1 MVASIESPGNCV
13 AVGKTVLSTGLR
25 RASEANFDL
34 DRIRLRFKDAD
45 VEKNFSAWSFA
56 SSIRFTRIYLVGA
69 VILYSVFGLLDA
81 LIGSPM
87 LSVLWTIRYGIVVP
101 AIVFILAFSFH
112 PGFDKYLQA
121 SLVAAALCC
130 GLGVIA
136 MVAVLP
142 GPDASRYYA
151 GLIMVVIYSGG
162 LLGQRFLSG
171 VAATLVL
178 VLGYQIASTLINP
191 IPAVDFV
198 SNNFFLLMSAGVGI
212 SSTYVLDTQARSQYI
227 AQKII
232 EAKNEATGVLLD
244 RAEAANRSKSE
255 FLTNMSHE
263 LRTPLNAII
272 GFSEIIRKEHLGPVG
287 SPKYME
293 YATDIHDSGRHLLT
307 IINDILDL
315 ARAEAGKLVI
325 REQVFD
331 FDAMVSA
338 VFAQME
344 PQAAE
349 TGLLFTLNHPGAPI
363 HAQGDER
370 LLRQVVL
377 NLLSNAIKFTPPG
390 GQVSVSVRSD
400 SNVGIEFSVRDT
412 GVGIPAEDLERV
424 LRPFEQVERALT
436 RSHGGAGL
444 GLSYAVKIV
453 ELHGGSLNLESTQ
466 GMGTTACFALPPT
479 RLSAYDQDDGEAYGL
494 GIA

>member
-1 MVASIESPGNCV
+1 
-13 AVGKTVLSTGLR
+13 L
-25 RASEANFDL
+25 
-34 DRIRLRFKDAD
+34 
-45 VEKNFSAWSFA
+45 FA
-56 SSIRFTRIYLVGA
+56 A
-69 VILYSVFGLLDA
+69 VILYSAFGLLD
-81 LIGSPM
+81 M
-87 LSVLWTIRYGIVVP
+87 LVAGRDLPTLWTIRYGFAVP
-101 AIVFILAFSFH
+101 AVALILLASFTTSFAH
-112 PGFDKYLQA
+112 HLQLA
-121 SLVAAALCC
+121 LSAALLA
-130 GLGVIA
+130 GGFGVIL

-142 GPDASRYYA
+142 APIAIQYYA
-151 GLIMVVIYSGG
+151 GLIMVVVYAGS
-162 LLGQRFLSG
+162 LLGLRFVYGLGSI
-171 VAATLVL
+171 VSL
-178 VLGYQIASTLINP
+178 VLGYQVVSLVVNP
-191 IPAVDFV
+191 IPAADLIA
-198 SNNFFLLMSAGVGI
+198 NNFFLLMSSGVGI
-212 SSTYVLDTQARSQYI
+212 VSSYVLDTQTRYQYI
-227 AQKII
+227 AQKQI
-232 EAKNEATGVLLD
+232 EEKNAAMQVLLD
-244 RAEAANRSKSE
+244 RAEAANRAKSE

>member
-1 MVASIESPGNCV
+1 
-13 AVGKTVLSTGLR
+13 
-25 RASEANFDL
+25 
-34 DRIRLRFKDAD
+34 
-45 VEKNFSAWSFA
+45 
-56 SSIRFTRIYLVGA
+56 
-69 VILYSVFGLLDA
+69 
-81 LIGSPM
+81 
-87 LSVLWTIRYGIVVP
+87 
-101 AIVFILAFSFH
+101 
-112 PGFDKYLQA
+112 
-121 SLVAAALCC
+121 
-130 GLGVIA
+130 
-136 MVAVLP
+136 
-142 GPDASRYYA
+142 
-151 GLIMVVIYSGG
+151 
-162 LLGQRFLSG
+162 
-171 VAATLVL
+171 
-178 VLGYQIASTLINP
+178 
-191 IPAVDFV
+191 
-198 SNNFFLLMSAGVGI
+198 
-212 SSTYVLDTQARSQYI
+212 
-227 AQKII
+227 
-232 EAKNEATGVLLD
+232 
-244 RAEAANRSKSE
+244 
-255 FLTNMSHE
+255 
-263 LRTPLNAII
+263 
-272 GFSEIIRKEHLGPVG
+272 
-287 SPKYME
+287 ME

-400 SNVGIEFSVRDT
+400 ANVGIEFSVRDT

-466 GMGTTACFALPPT
+466 GLGTTACFVLPPT
-479 RLSAYDQDDGEAYGL
+479 RLSAFDQDDGEAYGL

>member
-1 MVASIESPGNCV
+1 VSAEIN
-13 AVGKTVLSTGLR
+13 KTADAR
-25 RASEANFDL
+25 FDL
-34 DRIRLRFKDAD
+34 DRVWLTFKDAK
-45 VEKNFSAWSFA
+45 VERGFAARSFA
-56 SSIRFTRIYLVGA
+56 SSIHFVRFYLLAAILLYSGFGVLDLLVG
-69 VILYSVFGLLDA
+69 GEHTN
-81 LIGSPM
+81 
-87 LSVLWTIRYGIVVP
+87 VLWAVRYGFAVP
-101 AIVFILAFSFH
+101 AIVIILALSFTRAFERWVQ
-112 PGFDKYLQA
+112 PALAAALLSGGVGVILMVAFLPPLQA
-121 SLVAAALCC
+121 SQ
-130 GLGVIA
+130 
-136 MVAVLP
+136 
-142 GPDASRYYA
+142 YYA
-151 GLIMVVIYSGG
+151 GLIMVVIYSGS
-162 LLGQRFLSG
+162 LLGLRFVYGLVSTIIIV
-171 VAATLVL
+171 VAYQLVSIF
-178 VLGYQIASTLINP
+178 VNP
-191 IPAVDFV
+191 IPLENLV
-198 SNNFFLLMSAGVGI
+198 SNNFFLLMSSGVGI
-212 SSTYVLDTQARSQYI
+212 VSSYILDTHSRSRFI
-227 AQKII
+227 AQLII
-232 EAKNEATGVLLD
+232 EEKNKATEVLLD
-244 RAEAANRSKSE
+244 RAEAANRAKSE

-315 ARAEAGKLVI
+315 ARAESGKLVI

-331 FDAMVSA
+331 FASMVRS
-338 VFAQME
+338 VFEQME

-349 TGLLFTLNHPGAPI
+349 AELVFTLDQPGAPI
-363 HAQGDER
+363 HARGDER

-390 GQVSVSVRSD
+390 GRVSVAICSGTD
-400 SNVGIEFSVRDT
+400 VGIEFLVADT

-453 ELHGGSLNLESTQ
+453 ELHGGSLKLESMP
-466 GMGTTACFALPPT
+466 GMGTTARFVLPPT

>member
-1 MVASIESPGNCV
+1 MSQAS
-13 AVGKTVLSTGLR
+13 
-25 RASEANFDL
+25 FDL
-34 DRIRLRFKDAD
+34 DRVRLRFKDEK
-45 VEKNFSAWSFA
+45 VERDFSAWSFA
-56 SSIRFTRIYLVGA
+56 SSIRFTRLYLLGA
-69 VILYSVFGLLDA
+69 IILYSVFGLLDA
-81 LIGSPM
+81 LIAGPM
-87 LSVLWTIRYGIVVP
+87 LSALWTIRYAIVVP
-101 AIVFILAFSFH
+101 GIVFILAFSFH
-112 PGFDKYLQA
+112 PSFSRYLQS
-121 SLVAAALCC
+121 SLMAAALLC

-136 MVAVLP
+136 MVSVLP

-162 LLGQRFLSG
+162 LLGLRFFSG

-178 VLGYQIASTLINP
+178 VISYQVVSTLINP
-191 IPAVDFV
+191 ISALDLV

-212 SSTYVLDTQARSQYI
+212 SSTYVLDTQARGQYI

-244 RAEAANRSKSE
+244 RAEAANRAKSE

-293 YATDIHDSGRHLLT
+293 YATDINDSGRHLLT

-315 ARAEAGKLVI
+315 ARAESGKLVI

-331 FDAMVSA
+331 FDAMVRS
-338 VFAQME
+338 VFEQME

-349 TGLLFTLNHPGAPI
+349 AELVFTLDHPGAPI
-363 HAQGDER
+363 HARGDER

-390 GQVSVSVRSD
+390 GRVSVAIRSGAD
-400 SNVGIEFSVRDT
+400 VGIEFLVADT

-453 ELHGGSLNLESTQ
+453 ELHGGSLKLESMP
-466 GMGTTACFALPPT
+466 GMGTTARFVLPPT

>member
-1 MVASIESPGNCV
+1 VSQAS
-13 AVGKTVLSTGLR
+13 
-25 RASEANFDL
+25 FDL
-34 DRIRLRFKDAD
+34 DRVRLRFKDEK
-45 VEKNFSAWSFA
+45 VERDFSAWSFA
-56 SSIRFTRIYLVGA
+56 SSIRFTRLYLLGA
-69 VILYSVFGLLDA
+69 IILYSVFGLLDA
-81 LIGSPM
+81 LIAGPM
-87 LSVLWTIRYGIVVP
+87 LSALWTIRYAIVVP
-101 AIVFILAFSFH
+101 GIVFILAFSFH
-112 PGFDKYLQA
+112 PSFSRYLQS
-121 SLVAAALCC
+121 SLMAAALLC

-136 MVAVLP
+136 MVSVLP

-162 LLGQRFLSG
+162 LLGLRFFSG

-178 VLGYQIASTLINP
+178 VISYQVVSTLINP
-191 IPAVDFV
+191 ISALDLV

-212 SSTYVLDTQARSQYI
+212 SSTYVLDTQARGQYI

-244 RAEAANRSKSE
+244 RAEAANRAKSE

-315 ARAEAGKLVI
+315 ARAESGKLVI

-331 FDAMVSA
+331 FASMVRS
-338 VFAQME
+338 VFEQME

-349 TGLLFTLNHPGAPI
+349 AELVFTLDQPGAPI
-363 HAQGDER
+363 HARGDER

-390 GQVSVSVRSD
+390 GRVSVAICSGTD
-400 SNVGIEFSVRDT
+400 VGIEFLVADT

-453 ELHGGSLNLESTQ
+453 ELHGGSLKLESMQ
-466 GMGTTACFALPPT
+466 GMGTTARFVLPPT

>member
-1 MVASIESPGNCV
+1 MSQAS
-13 AVGKTVLSTGLR
+13 
-25 RASEANFDL
+25 FDL
-34 DRIRLRFKDAD
+34 DRVRLRFKDEK
-45 VEKNFSAWSFA
+45 VERDFSAWSFA
-56 SSIRFTRIYLVGA
+56 SSIRFTRLYLLGA
-69 VILYSVFGLLDA
+69 IILYSVFGLLDA
-81 LIGSPM
+81 LIAGPM
-87 LSVLWTIRYGIVVP
+87 LSALWTIRYAIVVP
-101 AIVFILAFSFH
+101 GIVFILAFSFH
-112 PGFDKYLQA
+112 PSFSRYLQS
-121 SLVAAALCC
+121 SLMAAALLC

-136 MVAVLP
+136 MVSVLP

-162 LLGQRFLSG
+162 LLGLRFFSG

-178 VLGYQIASTLINP
+178 VISYQVVSTLINP
-191 IPAVDFV
+191 ISALDLV

-212 SSTYVLDTQARSQYI
+212 SSTYVLDTQARGQYI

-244 RAEAANRSKSE
+244 RAEAANRAKSE

-315 ARAEAGKLVI
+315 ARAESGKLVI

-331 FDAMVSA
+331 FASMVRS
-338 VFAQME
+338 VFEQME

-349 TGLLFTLNHPGAPI
+349 AELVFTLDQPGAPI
-363 HAQGDER
+363 HARGDER

-390 GQVSVSVRSD
+390 GRVSVAICSGTD
-400 SNVGIEFSVRDT
+400 VGIEFLVADT

-453 ELHGGSLNLESTQ
+453 ELHGGSLKLESMQ
-466 GMGTTACFALPPT
+466 GMGTTARFVLPPT